1 MFIEM
6 ENADLPAQ
14 LVDQVRHKNPVV
26 LTIAN
31 DVTADKVADGLS
43 ACGASP
49 IMSKAPEEATEMV
62 NLADAIT
69 INLGTINQN
78 QLTLIRA
85 VLDANAGRHPVILD
99 PVAVGSS
106 DYRLKIARHLLD
118 DYYFTVIRGNASEIA
133 VLAGYDI
140 ASHGIDAGEHQPAPI
155 PVAKQCAQRY
165 HTCICL
171 TGPTDVVTDGQDV
184 FLNSTGANML
194 TVNVGSGD
202 MLSSITA
209 AYLTVGD
216 TPVASTAL
224 AAKFFSLAG
233 ATAAQQAAGLGQ
245 WQVRFFNALS
255 QLDSQWLAD
264 QLAKER
270 DDNNDK

>member
-1 MFIEM
+1 M
-6 ENADLPAQ
+6 ENAELPAQ
-14 LVDQVRHKNPVV
+14 LVGQVRRKNPVV

-31 DVTADKVADGLS
+31 DVTADKVSDGLS

-49 IMSKAPEEATEMV
+49 IMSKAPEEAAEMV

-69 INLGTINQN
+69 INLGTINSN
-78 QLTLIRA
+78 QLVMIRA
-85 VLDANAGRHPVILD
+85 VLDANVGRRPVVLD
-99 PVAVGSS
+99 PVAVGSV
-106 DYRLKIARHLLD
+106 DYRLKIAKQLLA

-133 VLAGYDI
+133 ALAGYD
-140 ASHGIDAGEHQPAPI
+140 STGHGIDAGGHQPSPV

-165 HTCICL
+165 HTCVCL
-171 TGPTDVVTDGQDV
+171 TGATDVVTDGQDI
-184 FLNSTGANML
+184 FINPTGTDML
-194 TVNVGSGD
+194 IVNVGSGD

-216 TPVASTAL
+216 TPVVSSAL

-233 ATAAQQAAGLGQ
+233 ANAAQQAVGLGQ
-245 WQVRFFNALS
+245 WQMYFFDELS
-255 QLDSQWLAD
+255 QLDSQQLAN

>member
-1 MFIEM
+1 M
-6 ENADLPAQ
+6 ENADLPSQ
-14 LVDQVRHKNPVV
+14 LVDQVRRKNPVV

-49 IMSKAPEEATEMV
+49 IMSKAPEEAAEMV

-69 INLGTINQN
+69 INLGTINSN
-78 QLTLIRA
+78 QLVMIRA
-85 VLDANAGRHPVILD
+85 VLDANAGRCPVVLD

-106 DYRLKIARHLLD
+106 DYRLKIAQQLLA

-133 VLAGYDI
+133 ALAGYNI
-140 ASHGIDAGEHQPAPI
+140 ASHGIDAGEQHTSPI

-165 HTCICL
+165 HTCVCL
-171 TGPTDVVTDGQDV
+171 TGPTDVVTDGQDT
-184 FLNSTGANML
+184 FINSTRANML

-216 TPVASTAL
+216 TPVASSAL
-224 AAKFFSLAG
+224 AAKLFSLAG
-233 ATAAQQAAGLGQ
+233 AVAAQQASGLGH
-245 WQVRFFNALS
+245 WQTCFFDELS
-255 QLDSQWLAD
+255 QLNSQWLVD
-264 QLAKER
+264 QLANER
-270 DDNNDK
+270 DDNDDK